1 MADAPEIWQDY
12 FEAARRKAEIASYHL
27 DRLKQV
33 TTPAQSPDTVPPIPV
48 QAHFE
53 GVVVSVMAAIDQVA
67 QGVNSAL
74 GLNLSSGD
82 LVSGA
87 FDKIIR
93 LLPPAQ
99 KWYAYP
105 LGRDLRR
112 LRTRMVHYY
121 YAKSPAGLKWGVE
134 SADTNY
140 DGSRELIAYSTA
152 AVRYAEELGSL
163 LPGLEVKLRAAARSG
178 RGRERKG

>member
-1 MADAPEIWQDY
+1 MADAPELWQNY

-27 DRLKQV
+27 DQLKQV
-33 TTPAQSPDTVPPIPV
+33 TTPAQPPATVPPIAV

-87 FDKIIR
+87 FNRIIR
-93 LLPPAQ
+93 LLPAAD
-99 KWYAYP
+99 KWYAHP
-105 LGRDLRR
+105 IGRDLRR
-112 LRTRMVHYY
+112 LRTRMVHYH
-121 YAKSPAGLKWGVE
+121 YAKSPAGLKWCVE
-134 SADTNY
+134 SVDTNY

-152 AVRYAEELGSL
+152 AVRYAEELRSL
-163 LPGLEVKLRAAARSG
+163 LPDLEVKLRAAERTG